1 MKRKPICG
9 AKTRLGLP
17 CQRKLLLRGRKCPN
31 HGGRS
36 TGALT
41 PETRAIAIAAMHGVR
56 HSPEGRAAHA
66 EAMRALWASPGFKLK
81 VSRVKAARGAHRDH
95 AHVAAARFDL
105 AELDRRAAWAAKRR
119 AERLARIR
127 ALEQE
132 VMRGQIAA
140 DLAALR
146 PG

>member
-41 PETRAIAIAAMHGVR
+41 PETKAKAIAAMHSVR
-56 HSPEGRAAHA
+56 HSPGGRAAHSA
-66 EAMRALWASPGFKLK
+66 TMRALWASPEFRLK
-81 VSRVKAARGAHRDH
+81 VAMAKAIRGARKDF
-95 AHVAAARFDL
+95 AFVREARFNL
-105 AELDRRAAWAAKRR
+105 AELDRRVAWAAVRR
-119 AERLARIR
+119 AKRVAKIQ
-127 ALEQE
+127 ALEAE
-132 VMRGQIAA
+132 VLRAQIATE
-140 DLAALR
+140 LGFK